1 MNPVFIGID
10 PTAGRR
16 PMSFAVL
23 NDDLDLLQRGLGS
36 LEAVLDVV
44 RAYPAAVGAVDAP
57 QSPNA
62 GHMKDPAR
70 RQSYGLP
77 PDSLKWANFK
87 VCEYELRR
95 RGLKLYNTPG
105 EEATAPT
112 WMQTGF
118 KLYAALRAEGYQVYR
133 PGQAAPKQY
142 LEVHPHATYAT
153 LLGHLPLR
161 KDSLE
166 GRMQRQILLF
176 RENVDVPDPMQVLEE
191 ITRHH
196 LLEGQL
202 NLPTLFTHDDLDALA
217 SAYTAYIAFRH
228 VDRVTCVGDETEG
241 QIILPVG
248 AADFKEKY
256 R

>member
-1 MNPVFIGID
+1 MNPVYIGID

-23 NDDLDLLQRGLGS
+23 DDDLDLLQRGQGNLDAI
-36 LEAVLDVV
+36 LEVV
-44 RAYPAAVGAVDAP
+44 RSHPSAMVAVDAP

-62 GHMKDPAR
+62 GHMKDPIR

-77 PDSLKWANFK
+77 PDSDKWANFK

-95 RGLKLYNTPG
+95 RGLKLYNTPS
-105 EEATAPT
+105 EEAAAPK

-118 KLYAALRAEGYQVYR
+118 KLYAALRAEGYQPYR
-133 PGQAAPKQY
+133 PGSAAPKQY
-142 LEVHPHATYAT
+142 LEVHPHAVYAV

-166 GRMQRQILLF
+166 GRMQRQIVLF
-176 RENVDVPDPMQVLEE
+176 GENVEVPDPMRVLEE

-202 NLPTLFTHDDLDALA
+202 SLPTLWSHDQLDALA
-217 SAYTAYIAFRH
+217 SAYTAYVAFRH
-228 VDRVTCVGDETEG
+228 VDRVTSVGDESEG
-241 QIILPVG
+241 QIILPIG
-248 AADFKEKY
+248 AAGFKEKY

>member
-16 PMSFAVL
+16 PMDFAIL
-23 NDDLDLLQRGLGS
+23 NDDLDLLQRGLGNLDTV
-36 LEAVLDVV
+36 LEMV
-44 RAYPAAVGAVDAP
+44 RAQASAIIAVDAP

-62 GHMKDPAR
+62 GLMAAPAR
-70 RQSYGLP
+70 RESYGLP
-77 PDSLKWANFK
+77 PQSPKWANFK

-105 EEATAPT
+105 EIEAAPK
-112 WMQTGF
+112 WMQLGF
-118 KLYAALRAEGYQVYR
+118 KLYAALRAEGYQPYR
-133 PGQAAPKQY
+133 PGSPAPKQY

-166 GRMQRQILLF
+166 GRMQRQLVLF
-176 RENVDVPDPMQVLEE
+176 RQKVEVPDPMTVLEE

-202 NLPTLFTHDDLDALA
+202 TLPALYTHDELDALG
-217 SAYTAYIAFRH
+217 SAYTAYLAFRH
-228 VDRVTCVGDETEG
+228 PDRVTCIGDEAEG

-248 AADFKEKY
+248 AGDFKEMY